1 MNVRII
7 AVADLHF
14 ISDRDPAREMVQA
27 RQMYAMARPNF
38 RELAD
43 TINASSPDLIVIL
56 GDMVDW
62 HSPENVDYALEMM
75 AELKAPWHAVP
86 GNHEF
91 SQVEQ
96 AGEGWRFVDDYQALY
111 APRPATPA
119 ADWRSVPGHAYAT
132 IQAIWSAHGVAF
144 HNRTITCDGVSL
156 WLMDSA
162 LSEVPLGTGEW
173 LDGAGRQSATNLLF
187 THVPP
192 DTPENR
198 TAIFTREPYRDMNKY
213 VQSKAPGLYAG
224 HIQNR
229 FSHVFTGH
237 LHVPYVIPH
246 DRMTCHILGQH
257 GTTLVDIG
265 AKGCEISRLG

>member
-1 MNVRII
+1 VNVRII

-27 RQMYAMARPNF
+27 RQMYAMPRQSF
-38 RELAD
+38 RELAER
-43 TINASSPDLIVIL
+43 INASSPDLIVIL

-62 HSPENVDYALEMM
+62 HSPENVDYALEML

-91 SQVEQ
+91 SQVEH
-96 AGEGWRFVDDYQALY
+96 AAEGWRFVDDYQALY
-111 APRPATPA
+111 SPPAV
-119 ADWRSVPGHAYAT
+119 DWRSVPDHAYAKT
-132 IQAIWSAHGVAF
+132 HAVWSAHGVAF
-144 HNRTITCDGVSL
+144 HNRTIMCDGVSL

-162 LSEVPLGTGEW
+162 LSEVPPGTGEW
-173 LDGAGRQSATNLLF
+173 LDGAGRQDGTNLLF

-192 DTPENR
+192 DTQENR
-198 TAIFTREPYRDMNKY
+198 TAILTREPYRDMNKY

-246 DRMTCHILGQH
+246 DRMTCHILGQW
-257 GTTLVDIG
+257 GATLVEVG
-265 AKGCEISRLG
+265 AKGCECTQL

>member
-1 MNVRII
+1 
-7 AVADLHF
+7 
-14 ISDRDPAREMVQA
+14 MVHA
-27 RQMYAMARPNF
+27 RQMIAVPVPLF
-38 RELAD
+38 RELAMK
-43 TINASSPDLIVIL
+43 INASSPDLIVIL

-62 HSPENVDYALEMM
+62 HSLENVDYALEMLS
-75 AELKAPWHAVP
+75 ALKAPWHAVP

-96 AGEGWRFVDDYQALY
+96 TDEGWRFVDDYQALY
-111 APRPATPA
+111 APRPSAPA
-119 ADWRSVPGHAYAT
+119 ADWRSVPDHAYAT

-144 HNRTITCDGVSL
+144 HNRAITCGGVSL

-162 LSEVPLGTGEW
+162 LSEVPPGTGEW
-173 LDGAGRQSATNLLF
+173 LDGARRQDGTNLLF

-198 TAIFTREPYRDMNKY
+198 TAILAREPYRDMNKY
-213 VQSKAPGLYAG
+213 VLSKAPGLYAG

-229 FSHVFTGH
+229 FSHIFTGH
-237 LHVPYVIPH
+237 LHVPYAIPH

-257 GTTLVDIG
+257 SATLVDVG
-265 AKGCEISRLG
+265 VKGCEVSRLCWKESQETNDKENS